1 MVQNLPKSQ
10 LIHIVSEIILL
21 LSIVFWFQKKTASM
35 NSKLQELSSKITEQD
50 EIIKSHDVL
59 LSDLINNVTILNSR
73 NNKKTN
79 FHLSNNKP
87 KNKPKPKPKPVVIL
101 EETKNNYVSNE
112 NVSENNLDGE
122 NQTNENET
130 NQNETNENQTEDEL
144 DDEIREELSE
154 LEDNN
159 E

>member
-1 MVQNLPKSQ
+1 
-10 LIHIVSEIILL
+10 
-21 LSIVFWFQKKTASM
+21 M

-87 KNKPKPKPKPVVIL
+87 KNKPKPVVII

-122 NQTNENET
+122 NETNENETNENET
-130 NQNETNENQTEDEL
+130 NQNQTEDEL
-144 DDEIREELSE
+144 DNEIREELSE

>member
-87 KNKPKPKPKPVVIL
+87 NNKPKPKPVVII

-122 NQTNENET
+122 NQTNQNET
-130 NQNETNENQTEDEL
+130 NQNQTEDEL

>member
-87 KNKPKPKPKPVVIL
+87 KNKPIPKPVVII

-112 NVSENNLDGE
+112 NVSENNLDDE

-130 NQNETNENQTEDEL
+130 NQNETNQNQTEDEL

>member
-35 NSKLQELSSKITEQD
+35 NSKLQELSSKIREQD

-59 LSDLINNVTILNSR
+59 LSDLINNVTIINSR

-87 KNKPKPKPKPVVIL
+87 KNKPKPKPVVIL

-122 NQTNENET
+122 NET
-130 NQNETNENQTEDEL
+130 NQNQTEDEL